1 MAELVAHSMA
11 SSFGGGLHNMGNTCF
26 ANSVLQ
32 GMFYTSRIQKVLCD
46 ERVPHGKE
54 NINNAHSIVHVKFV
68 TEHSQGSEQLCM
80 VCTLKSLYDECQT
93 RSQVHPSGI
102 YSQLKSNQEDAHE
115 FMLAILDRINSH
127 LVVDENMTQSA
138 MDKVMATLLSTTGA
152 NLLQSTK
159 VHNVG
164 NECISQ
170 ELILLCCKDVPT
182 LHRVCNGGK
191 YVQESEI
198 KGNLPDEVVDEDLI
212 SIQSYFSKKLLD
224 KKVQAKRT
232 EWKCG
237 AITSKWNMVMC
248 DSCFVWY
255 HWSCTDIEVEKN
267 TPSEDTDW
275 YCRNCENYNNKFY
288 LILIF
293 VDYFLL
299 SIP

>member
-1 MAELVAHSMA
+1 MSDEIPSSSLWHILSAENHA
-11 SSFGGGLHNMGNTCF
+11 G
-26 ANSVLQ
+26 
-32 GMFYTSRIQKVLCD
+32 
-46 ERVPHGKE
+46 
-54 NINNAHSIVHVKFV
+54 
-68 TEHSQGSEQLCM
+68 
-80 VCTLKSLYDECQT
+80 
-93 RSQVHPSGI
+93 
-102 YSQLKSNQEDAHE
+102 NQEDAHE

-232 EWKCG
+232 EWKE
-237 AITSKWNMVMC
+237 NRMEM
-248 DSCFVWY
+248 
-255 HWSCTDIEVEKN
+255 WSHYVKVEHG
-267 TPSEDTDW
+267 
-275 YCRNCENYNNKFY
+275 Y
-288 LILIF
+288 
-293 VDYFLL
+293 V
-299 SIP
+299 

>member
-1 MAELVAHSMA
+1 MSDEIPSSSLWHILSAENHA
-11 SSFGGGLHNMGNTCF
+11 G
-26 ANSVLQ
+26 
-32 GMFYTSRIQKVLCD
+32 
-46 ERVPHGKE
+46 
-54 NINNAHSIVHVKFV
+54 
-68 TEHSQGSEQLCM
+68 
-80 VCTLKSLYDECQT
+80 
-93 RSQVHPSGI
+93 
-102 YSQLKSNQEDAHE
+102 NQEDAHE

-138 MDKVMATLLSTTGA
+138 MDKVMATLLSTTVKCSECEQVSTTSMVSSHILIGESIEKCIEATFSEVHLSGCNHVTGA

-232 EWKCG
+232 EWKE
-237 AITSKWNMVMC
+237 NRMEM
-248 DSCFVWY
+248 
-255 HWSCTDIEVEKN
+255 WSHYVKVEHG
-267 TPSEDTDW
+267 
-275 YCRNCENYNNKFY
+275 Y
-288 LILIF
+288 
-293 VDYFLL
+293 V
-299 SIP
+299 